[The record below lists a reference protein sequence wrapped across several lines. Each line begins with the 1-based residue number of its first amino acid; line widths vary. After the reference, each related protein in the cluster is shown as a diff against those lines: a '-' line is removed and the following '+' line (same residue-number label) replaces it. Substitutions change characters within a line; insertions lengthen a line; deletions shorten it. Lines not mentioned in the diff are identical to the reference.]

1 MLTEGAV
8 GSLAYIVP
16 RCDVGVPLSEAIT
29 RYLESLA
36 AGRRSPLYL
45 RVLRSTFR
53 QWLRYISGGCPLSR
67 AAGGVNAYLAQRL
80 APLSHNSACQE
91 FHRVRQ
97 FFDYCVAE
105 RWLEKNP
112 LRCLRAP
119 RPQAVEIDVLSD
131 DELRRL
137 LLAGDHVERVVI
149 MVLLGSG
156 MRLGELGRL
165 TWADVRGDELL
176 LHGKGG
182 KERRVAPG
190 RVALAALY
198 SLPRTG
204 DAVLPYGVS
213 NLKRRLR
220 VLSERTGVHF
230 HAHVLRHTFAHR
242 FIAAGGTV
250 EELSFV
256 LGHSNL
262 NTTMIYIRRHQQE
275 RALEA
280 QRRLNPCDALLG
292 GDGDRVVPFR
302 R

>member
-1 MLTEGAV
+1 VGAV
-8 GSLAYIVP
+8 LCPFAL
-16 RCDVGVPLSEAIT
+16 RCDVGTVHLSEAVS

-45 RVLRSTFR
+45 NVLRSTFR
-53 QWLRYISGGCPLSR
+53 QWLRAGDPPLSD
-67 AAGGVNAYLAQRL
+67 AARDINAYLAQRL
-80 APLSHNSACQE
+80 APLSHNSAVQE

-97 FFDYCVAE
+97 FLDYGVAE
-105 RWLEKNP
+105 RWLERNP
-112 LRCLRAP
+112 LRGLRAP
-119 RPQAVEIDVLSD
+119 RPQTVEIDVLSD

-137 LLAGDHVERVVI
+137 LEAGDHIERVII

-165 TWADVRGDELL
+165 TWGDIHGDELL

-190 RVALAALY
+190 RIALAALY

-204 DAVLPYGVS
+204 DAVLPFKVS
-213 NLKRRLR
+213 NLKRRLKN
-220 VLSERTGVHF
+220 LSERTHIHF
-230 HAHVLRHTFAHR
+230 HAHVLRHTFADR

-262 NTTMIYIRRHQQE
+262 QTTMIYIRRHQRD

-280 QRRLNPCDALLG
+280 QRRLNPCDTLLG
-292 GDGDRVVPFR
+292 HHPQRLRLVEHILKST
-302 R
+302 

>member
-1 MLTEGAV
+1 V
-8 GSLAYIVP
+8 GTLH
-16 RCDVGVPLSEAIT
+16 VGEAIT

-45 RVLRSTFR
+45 NVLRSSFH
-53 QWLRYISGGCPLSR
+53 QWLRLGDVPLSR
-67 AAGGVNAYLAQRL
+67 AAAGVNAYLAQRL

-97 FFDYCVAE
+97 FLDYCVAE
-105 RWLEKNP
+105 RWLERNP
-112 LRCLRAP
+112 LRGLRPP
-119 RPQAVEIDVLSD
+119 RPQMIEIDVLTD
-131 DELRRL
+131 GELRRL
-137 LLAGDHVERVVI
+137 LAAGDHIDRVII

-156 MRLGELGRL
+156 MRLGELVRL
-165 TWADVRGDELL
+165 TWADIHGDELL

-190 RVALAALY
+190 RVALAALA

-204 DAVLPYGVS
+204 VAVLPFKVS
-213 NLKRRLR
+213 NLKRRLK
-220 VLSERTGVHF
+220 VLSEKTQIHF

-262 NTTMIYIRRHQQE
+262 NTTMIYIRRHQRD

-292 GDGDRVVPFR
+292 GDLGAKILPFR
-302 R
+302 PER

>member
-1 MLTEGAV
+1 MCPFAL
-8 GSLAYIVP
+8 
-16 RCDVGVPLSEAIT
+16 RCDVGTVHLSEAVS

-45 RVLRSTFR
+45 NVLRSTFR
-53 QWLRYISGGCPLSR
+53 QWLRAGDPPLSD
-67 AAGGVNAYLAQRL
+67 AARDINAYLAQRL
-80 APLSHNSACQE
+80 APLSHNSAVQE
-91 FHRVRQ
+91 FHRIRQ
-97 FFDYCVAE
+97 AIDYFVAE
-105 RWLEKNP
+105 RWIERNP
-112 LRCLRAP
+112 LRGLRAP
-119 RPQAVEIDVLSD
+119 RPQTVEIDVLSD

-137 LLAGDHVERVVI
+137 LEAGDHIERVVI

-165 TWADVRGDELL
+165 TWGDIHGDELL

-198 SLPRTG
+198 SLPKAMRTG
-204 DAVLPYGVS
+204 GDACPLLPFKVS
-213 NLKRRLR
+213 NLKRRLKI
-220 VLSERTGVHF
+220 LSERTHIHF
-230 HAHVLRHTFAHR
+230 HAHVLRHTFSDR
-242 FIAAGGTV
+242 IIAAGGSV
-250 EELSFV
+250 EQLSFM

-262 NTTMIYIRRHQQE
+262 NTTMIYIRRHQRD

-292 GDGDRVVPFR
+292 DGGAKVLPFR
-302 R
+302 RER